1 LRDSKTVTLAHGSG
15 GTLMHE
21 LIEETVLRRIGNP
34 VLNDLDDSA
43 VVDGLAGHGLEGGRI
58 ALTTDSF
65 VVQPL
70 FFPGGDI
77 GKLAV
82 CGTVNDLAM
91 KGARPAYLTLG
102 MIAEEG
108 LPLRDLERALES
120 LAGAAESAGVAVAA
134 GDTKVVERGAVGGL
148 MLNTAGVG
156 FVPESRDLRADRIQ
170 DGDEVVVSGTI
181 GDHETAILLAREG
194 FKVSET
200 IESDCA
206 PLNSLVETVIA
217 ACPEVRAMR
226 DPTRGGL
233 ATTLCEL
240 ASRAGRRITI
250 DERSVPV
257 AEGVASVCD
266 ILGFDPLYMANEGK
280 AVIVVPGGEGVGV
293 VDALRRHE
301 LGGAAAVIGTVDSGD
316 GVYMRTAVGG
326 LRPIVML
333 EGVQLPRIC

>member
-1 LRDSKTVTLAHGSG
+1 
-15 GTLMHE
+15 MHE
-21 LIEETVLRRIGNP
+21 LIEDTLLSRIGNP

-43 VVDGLAGHGLEGGRI
+43 VLPDLLGRALEGGRV

-91 KGARPAYLTLG
+91 KGALPAYLTLG
-102 MIAEEG
+102 LIAEEG
-108 LPLRDLERALES
+108 LPLSDLERALSS
-120 LAGAAESAGVAVAA
+120 LGRTAESAGVRVAA

-148 MLNTAGVG
+148 MLNTAGLGV
-156 FVPESRDLRADRIQ
+156 VPAGRNLGAGNVRE
-170 DGDEVVVSGTI
+170 GDVVIVSGMI
-181 GDHETAILLAREG
+181 GDHETAILLAREEL
-194 FKVSET
+194 KVSES

-206 PLNSLVETVIA
+206 PLHSLAETVLG
-217 ACPEVRAMR
+217 ACPETRMMR

-233 ATTLCEL
+233 ATTLCEI
-240 ASRAGRRITI
+240 ASSSGLGVTV
-250 DERSVPV
+250 DEARVPV
-257 AEGVASVCD
+257 RESVASVCD
-266 ILGFDPLYMANEGK
+266 ILGFDPIYMANEGK
-280 AVIVVPGGEGVGV
+280 AVIVAPPDGAEPIMK
-293 VDALRRHE
+293 ALRGHE
-301 LGGAAAVIGTVDSGD
+301 LGRDAALIGEVGGRP
-316 GVYMRTAVGG
+316 GVHMRTRVGG